1 MPYCYVLNIL
11 GGTRILRGHISAWLM
26 QIMLIYIVKRT
37 TEALLEVSRE
47 VQVLNEEK
55 TKYRLH
61 SCVIKIQER
70 LIIK

>member
-11 GGTRILRGHISAWLM
+11 GGTRICLCNDDNLLGENIIIL
-26 QIMLIYIVKRT
+26 KRT
-37 TEALLEVSRE
+37 TEAVLEFSKE

-61 SCVIKIQER
+61 SCVIKIQDK